1 MNRRMFLFSAPL
13 LSQALAV
20 RAEDSYLP
28 LFDGKTLTGWTI
40 QDGPESAFYVQ
51 DGDIVIHEGSNFPTW
66 LRSNRRY
73 ENFDFVCDFFIKGWA
88 NSGIYL
94 HAPEHGRNTECGMK
108 INLFQKQ
115 DDVPLPESV
124 GSIFPVLPPLK
135 TNVKNKGEWN
145 SMRVL
150 MDWPRL
156 QVWMNGEQVQNVD
169 LESVPELR
177 HRLRS
182 GYIGIESLSY
192 PLRFRNLKIRELPAK
207 EQWTSLYQSP
217 QDIEKWTVAEGKAK
231 WETLGH
237 ILRSDGTGYLA
248 TKERYRDFEFQTYI
262 RASQFH
268 NGGIIFRAESTDTMH
283 HYEIQLHDVEG
294 AVYPTGSLYH
304 YRRAIYPKIEPE
316 KWYLF
321 QLFVKD
327 KDCLVRIN
335 GDDVVD
341 YHDLK
346 RMNDGPIMLQ
356 AHQNNHWIEYKEM
369 KIKRL

>member
-1 MNRRMFLFSAPL
+1 
-13 LSQALAV
+13 
-20 RAEDSYLP
+20 
-28 LFDGKTLTGWTI
+28 
-40 QDGPESAFYVQ
+40 
-51 DGDIVIHEGSNFPTW
+51 
-66 LRSNRRY
+66 
-73 ENFDFVCDFFIKGWA
+73 
-88 NSGIYL
+88 
-94 HAPEHGRNTECGMK
+94 MK

-115 DDVPLPESV
+115 DDVPLPESI
-124 GSIFPVLPPLK
+124 GSIFPVLAPLK
-135 TNVKNKGEWN
+135 TNVKSKGEWN
-145 SMRVL
+145 TMRVL

-156 QVWMNGEQVQNVD
+156 QVWINGEQVQNVNV
-169 LESVPELR
+169 ESVPELR

-192 PLRFRNLKIRELPAK
+192 PLRFRNLKIRELPT
-207 EQWTSLYQSP
+207 EENWDVLYQSP
-217 QDIEKWTVAEGKAK
+217 QDIQKWTVADGKAK
-231 WETLGH
+231 WETIGN
-237 ILRSDGTGYLA
+237 ILRADGTGYLA
-248 TKERYRDFEFQTYI
+248 TKERYRDFAFQTYI
-262 RASQFH
+262 RASLFH

-304 YRRAIYPKIEPE
+304 YQRAIYPRIEPE

-335 GDDVVD
+335 GENVVD

-346 RMNDGPIMLQ
+346 RMNEGPIMLQ

-369 KIKRL
+369 KIKRLIGRG